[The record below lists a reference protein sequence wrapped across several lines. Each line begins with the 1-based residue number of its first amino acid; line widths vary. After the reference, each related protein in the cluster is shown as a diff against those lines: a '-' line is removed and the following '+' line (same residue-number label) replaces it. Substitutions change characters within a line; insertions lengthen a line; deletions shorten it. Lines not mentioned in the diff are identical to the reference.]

1 MRFIGSV
8 ETINT
13 TLRLLNIIYMQL
25 KELVPPI
32 QKKKKI
38 EEELVPSLLE
48 DFFFFF
54 PRGKK

>member
-32 QKKKKI
+32 QKKKKNRRRT
-38 EEELVPSLLE
+38 SA
-48 DFFFFF
+48 
-54 PRGKK
+54 